1 MSKRWTENGIR
12 ESARPCSFPVGLWV
26 WRNQNVTET
35 LGFYSGFK
43 RNVWHQRWAKGG
55 LKMVFVSRPSH
66 AVSLFWGFFFKVSE
80 VFHVHNF
87 HKPAKTSTIASKP
100 YNFLV
105 HSNGFFD
112 DERRNQLFHG
122 TWAAKYWN
130 HVKTVGLWAWRNQNV
145 TKTLGFYGG
154 FKRNVWHRRSAK
166 GGLKMVFVSRPGHAV
181 SPFWSFF
188 FFKVPEV
195 FHVHNFHKS
204 AKTFYN
210 FLVHSNGFFD
220 DERRNQLFHG
230 TWAAKY
236 WNHVKTVTKTWPKR

>member
-1 MSKRWTENGIR
+1 MLFPCCGSVIFEWFFFDAERRNLLADGIAASR
-12 ESARPCSFPVGLWV
+12 YWSHVQTVGLWV

-130 HVKTVGLWAWRNQNV
+130 HVKTV
-145 TKTLGFYGG
+145 
-154 FKRNVWHRRSAK
+154 
-166 GGLKMVFVSRPGHAV
+166 
-181 SPFWSFF
+181 
-188 FFKVPEV
+188 
-195 FHVHNFHKS
+195 
-204 AKTFYN
+204 
-210 FLVHSNGFFD
+210 
-220 DERRNQLFHG
+220 
-230 TWAAKY
+230 
-236 WNHVKTVTKTWPKR
+236 TKTWPKR